1 MELAEGKGQ
10 KLGSVLLHDA
20 QSQLKWNKNIPLV
33 VEKGSS
39 FPKEHSDITCSVFL
53 ILFEK

>member
-1 MELAEGKGQ
+1 MELAKGKGQ

-20 QSQLKWNKNIPLV
+20 QSWLKTIKNIPLV
-33 VEKGSS
+33 VERGSS
-39 FPKEHSDITCSVFL
+39 FPKEHLDIKCSFFL